1 MRFTHT
7 SLDETTIISE
17 MLAFTPLCVH
27 ENASECLVIGGKL
40 PSGTAKLCKNI
51 TETDELKTGEFESAK
66 FDVIISFNGNLNTQE
81 VYRILK
87 ADGIF
92 SSKLAADEKGTLK
105 KLGDF
110 YRILM
115 PFFDMNLLF
124 ASNKYHP
131 TADLILDKSDF
142 LDGAKYYNS
151 EIHSASF
158 MLSNEL
164 RATLKGVVKS

>member
-17 MLAFTPLCVH
+17 MLTFAPLCVH
-27 ENASECLVIGGKL
+27 ENVSECLVIGGKL
-40 PSGTAKLCKNI
+40 QSSAAKLCKNI
-51 TETDELKTGEFESAK
+51 IEIDELKTGELQSAK
-66 FDVIISFNGNLNTQE
+66 FDVIISFNDNLNMQE

-92 SSKLAADEKGTLK
+92 GSKLAMDAKNELK

-115 PFFDMNLLF
+115 PFFDMKLFF

-131 TADLILDKSDF
+131 TADLVLDKSDF
-142 LDGAKYYNS
+142 LDEAKYYNS
-151 EIHSASF
+151 EIHLASF
-158 MLSNEL
+158 ALSNEL
-164 RATLKGVVKS
+164 RAALKGTIKN